1 MDLNTLWFILITVLF
16 VGFFFLE
23 GFDYGVGILLPYIAK
38 DDTSRRLI
46 INTIGPHWDGNEVWM
61 LTAGGAM
68 FAAFPNWYATLFSGF
83 YLALFLMLAALIVRA
98 AAFEYRSKREEA
110 SWRGRWDWLIFF
122 GSVVPALLWGV
133 ALANIIHGLPID
145 NTMTYTGSFFTL
157 LNPYSL
163 VGGLASLSLFILYG
177 AIFLNLKT
185 TNELKEKSMAIAKKF
200 WLPAVILVV
209 VFALYSAAATGIYSN
224 NISER
229 YAAEKFIM
237 YKGVTDMYSSVIS
250 IIAAVISVVAIV
262 LTFFMLKAERA
273 GWAFTFTALSI
284 VFMTVMIFSG
294 LFPNVMVA
302 DVAENSLTIYN
313 ASASPYTLKVM
324 SIVAAIFVPIVL
336 VYQGWTYW
344 VFRQRLTKDTELEY

>member
-16 VGFFFLE
+16 IGFFFLE
-23 GFDYGVGILLPYIAK
+23 GFDYGVGILLPFIAK
-38 DDTSRRLI
+38 DDASRRVV

-61 LTAGGAM
+61 LTAGGAI

-98 AAFEYRSKREEA
+98 SAFEYRSKKEGT
-110 SWRGRWDWLIFF
+110 SWRSRWDWLIFF

-133 ALANIIHGLPID
+133 ALANIIHGVPID
-145 NTMTYTGSFFTL
+145 GSMTYTGSFFTL
-157 LNPYSL
+157 LNLYSL
-163 VGGLASLSLFILYG
+163 VGGLTSLTLFILYG

-185 TNELKEKSMAIAKKF
+185 TDELKEKSMALAKKF
-200 WLPAVILVV
+200 WIPAVVLVV
-209 VFALYSAAATGIYSN
+209 VFALYSIPAT
-224 NISER
+224 
-229 YAAEKFIM
+229 AMF
-237 YKGVTDMYSSVIS
+237 DSVIAVIAA
-250 IIAAVISVVAIV
+250 IIAVVSIV
-262 LTFFMLKAERA
+262 LTFFMLKAERS

-284 VFMTVMIFSG
+284 IFLTVMIFSG

-302 DVAENSLTIYN
+302 DTAANSLTIYN

-344 VFRQRLTKDTELEY
+344 VFKQRITKETKLEY